1 MNVCVLALPFAPVRL
16 LFYFYHEGWPESKF
30 TTLFHLMEPELK
42 DEYCA
47 TKYQDTSERKHEK
60 KDTSQISDGLE

>member
-1 MNVCVLALPFAPVRL
+1 
-16 LFYFYHEGWPESKF
+16 
-30 TTLFHLMEPELK
+30 MEPELK

-60 KDTSQISDGLE
+60 WAQIRSAMDWNNWSMPILLYKFNLN